1 MRALVEAIRQ
11 DLAAAVRAIWRSPA
25 FAVASATTLA
35 LGIGANTAIFTL
47 INAVLLVPLPYPQAD
62 RIVQLWLTYPGNGGL
77 LLSIPEINQFAQQTG
92 VFQDFAAYD
101 FGGPGVN
108 ITGLGEPEQVK
119 GIHVSRNYFRLFGAH
134 FQIGRAFSAD
144 EDRLNGA
151 RVVVISRGL
160 WERRFS
166 GNRDLVGK
174 AISLGNE
181 QYLLIGVLA
190 AGFRPEPSAEVWLPL
205 QADPNSTSQ
214 AHYVRAAARLN
225 DGVTIDRANAMLKL
239 ATAEFRRKFPLFNP
253 EAGFEAKPLRET
265 NAHDVR
271 VALLILFGTVVV
283 VLLIACSNVSSLLL
297 ARGIARQR
305 EIAIRGAI
313 GASRARLLSQMLAES
328 LVLSA
333 AGGILGLAIG
343 RISLESLAG
352 LYPEAVPGSTALPLD
367 WRVFTF
373 VAIVC
378 LSATVLFGFLPA
390 LRASRVNLAQ
400 VMVGG
405 DGRSGTSPGTL
416 LAKSVLAVVQV
427 ALSVLLVI
435 GAGLMIRTFAAL
447 RRVDPGIDPHHVLT
461 LEMSI
466 QGRRFGD
473 TASVARLAESGVNG
487 LKQIPGV
494 IAAAT
499 TWTLPLENAFASNF
513 VIEGRPLTNSIV
525 HGGVLMRPV
534 SAEFSAVFRLAV
546 LRGRFFT
553 DRDTSSAASVAV
565 ISRTMAEKY
574 WPHGNPIGE
583 RITIDKY
590 LGPDFGA
597 PPREIVGVVGDVR
610 DVAMNQ
616 EPKPIVY
623 IPQSQVP
630 NGMTRLVTGIQ
641 PIIWATRTAVEPY
654 SLRMQIQGALQEASG
669 GLAVARVRSME
680 EVVRHSTARSD
691 FIAILL
697 AAFAGISLLLAAIG
711 VYGLMAFSVRQRR
724 REIAVRV
731 ALGATSDRVVKMV
744 LWQGVRLAMAGI
756 LIGTA
761 LSFGFARSMQTLI
774 YGIKPIDP
782 AVICASIFTLTVVAA
797 VACYVPAYRASRV
810 DPEIELRSS

>member
-1 MRALVEAIRQ
+1 MVGRNI
-11 DLAAAVRAIWRSPA
+11 AAAYTKHQLLHDDE
-25 FAVASATTLA
+25 FAM
-35 LGIGANTAIFTL
+35 NT
-47 INAVLLVPLPYPQAD
+47 
-62 RIVQLWLTYPGNGGL
+62 
-77 LLSIPEINQFAQQTG
+77 
-92 VFQDFAAYD
+92 
-101 FGGPGVN
+101 
-108 ITGLGEPEQVK
+108 
-119 GIHVSRNYFRLFGAH
+119 
-134 FQIGRAFSAD
+134 
-144 EDRLNGA
+144 
-151 RVVVISRGL
+151 
-160 WERRFS
+160 
-166 GNRDLVGK
+166 
-174 AISLGNE
+174 
-181 QYLLIGVLA
+181 
-190 AGFRPEPSAEVWLPL
+190 
-205 QADPNSTSQ
+205 
-214 AHYVRAAARLN
+214 
-225 DGVTIDRANAMLKL
+225 
-239 ATAEFRRKFPLFNP
+239 
-253 EAGFEAKPLRET
+253 KPLRET

-271 VALLILFGTVVV
+271 VALLILFGTVVL

-328 LVLSA
+328 IVLSA

-343 RISLESLAG
+343 RISLETLAG
-352 LYPEAVPGSTALPLD
+352 LYPEAVAGSTALPLD

-373 VAIVC
+373 VTIVC
-378 LSATVLFGFLPA
+378 LSATALFGFLPA

-473 TASVARLAESGVNG
+473 TASVARLAESGVNR

-499 TWTLPLENAFASNF
+499 TWTLALENAFASNF

-525 HGGVLMRPV
+525 HCGVLMRPV

-553 DRDTSSAASVAV
+553 DRDTSSAASVTV

-597 PPREIVGVVGDVR
+597 PPRVIVGVVGVGR

-630 NGMTRLVTGIQ
+630 NGMTRLVTGNGEREDLW
-641 PIIWATRTAVEPY
+641 PEFLII
-654 SLRMQIQGALQEASG
+654 
-669 GLAVARVRSME
+669 VRFT
-680 EVVRHSTARSD
+680 VRR
-691 FIAILL
+691 F
-697 AAFAGISLLLAAIG
+697 
-711 VYGLMAFSVRQRR
+711 V
-724 REIAVRV
+724 
-731 ALGATSDRVVKMV
+731 
-744 LWQGVRLAMAGI
+744 
-756 LIGTA
+756 
-761 LSFGFARSMQTLI
+761 
-774 YGIKPIDP
+774 
-782 AVICASIFTLTVVAA
+782 
-797 VACYVPAYRASRV
+797 
-810 DPEIELRSS
+810 